1 MNIWKERESVLVAQ
15 SCLTLWDPMDC
26 SLTDSSVPGISQ
38 ARTLDG
44 LPFLSPGDLPDPGIA
59 PRSPHCRQIHYC
71 LSHQG
76 RPWTY
81 GTRCLLSLHLNNNNP
96 VISWRLITEK
106 QINCCIQFSSVQFSL
121 SVVSDSLRPQESQH
135 ARPPCPSPSPW
146 VTQTHIYRVG
156 DAIQPSHP
164 LSSPFPPAPCY
175 QNILSMKT
183 EWQRSKERNS

>member
-1 MNIWKERESVLVAQ
+1 MNIWKERESVLVTQ
-15 SCLTLWDPMDC
+15 SCPTLWDPMDC

-44 LPFLSPGDLPDPGIA
+44 LPFLSPGVLPDPGIA

-106 QINCCIQFSSVQFSL
+106 QINCCIQFSSIQSL
-121 SVVSDSLRPQESQH
+121 SRVRLCDPKNRSTPGLPVHHHLPEF
-135 ARPPCPSPSPW
+135 
-146 VTQTHIYRVG
+146 TQTHIYRVG

-183 EWQRSKERNS
+183 EWQQSKERNS